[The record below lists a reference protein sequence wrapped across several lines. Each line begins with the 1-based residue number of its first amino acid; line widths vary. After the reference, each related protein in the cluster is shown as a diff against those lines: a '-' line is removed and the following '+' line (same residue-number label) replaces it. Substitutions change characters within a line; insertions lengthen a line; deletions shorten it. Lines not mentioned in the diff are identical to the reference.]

1 MTKEELIT
9 FIHWQLFQ
17 QQFSWEEKQAHHYG
31 RVELAQLVD
40 RMFPESAPTRP
51 RDFCVNREEA

>member
-9 FIHWQLFQ
+9 FIHWQLFE

-40 RMFPESAPTRP
+40 RVFPGPIRTLP
-51 RDFCVNREEA
+51 RDFHMKREE